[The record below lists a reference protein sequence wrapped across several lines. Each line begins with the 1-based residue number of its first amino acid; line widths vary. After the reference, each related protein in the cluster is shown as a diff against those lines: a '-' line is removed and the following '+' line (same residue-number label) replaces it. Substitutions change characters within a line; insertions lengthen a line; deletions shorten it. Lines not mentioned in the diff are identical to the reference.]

1 MKPKMAEFDLMAV
14 VEARPET
21 ARVVEVALVVVPF
34 DAVKDW
40 RVVEPR
46 KSACPVVVAPPKM
59 VRPVPTPLAPIV
71 VEALETKPPENSIP
85 VEVA

>member
-1 MKPKMAEFDLMAV
+1 MVKPKMAEFDLMAV

-46 KSACPVVVAPPKM
+46 KSACPVVVAPPKI
-59 VRPVPTPLAPIV
+59 VRPEAV
-71 VEALETKPPENSIP
+71 VLLPMVDDARE
-85 VEVA
+85 